1 MSSIDEIYDVE
12 LEENS
17 KFELWKEPD
26 KANYY
31 LNRLQKMVRHWSAS
45 AAVAEKQD
53 AIIDDLARQVTFYR
67 KHAREV
73 ETKLKEAEARA
84 RVAESAVRLYQDH
97 VRDQRKERTDRL
109 ERGFEVSREER
120 DTRVT
125 PFVLLVVISWS
136 EDM

>member
-1 MSSIDEIYDVE
+1 MSSEKEFPDVE
-12 LEENS
+12 LATNNNL
-17 KFELWKEPD
+17 KLWKDLDE
-26 KANYY
+26 ANYY
-31 LNRLQKMVRHWSAS
+31 LNRLQRVIRHCSAR
-45 AAVAEKQD
+45 AVATEKQY
-53 AIIDDLARQVTFYR
+53 ALIDDLARQVSFYR
-67 KHAREV
+67 NHARKV